1 MTMLRSCTILVL
13 LMFTSSA
20 TLAAGDATRGAQVFR
35 VCAGCHSLNAGDHR
49 TGPSLASVFGR
60 RAGTAEGFQR
70 NSAALR
76 KSGVV
81 WNDKTL
87 DDWLRDPAAFIPG
100 NAMGF
105 RGLPDARARSDLV
118 AYLRAVSQGKA
129 PAGASGTPP
138 LPDLK
143 QAASAQRV
151 TAIRHCGDTY
161 YVTLGNGETRL
172 FWEFNLRFKTDSSP
186 RGPVKGRPVMVGS
199 GMGGDRAQIVFAS
212 PREISSFIRQACK

>member
-1 MTMLRSCTILVL
+1 MTLFRSCTIPVL
-13 LMFTSSA
+13 LMLTSSA
-20 TLAAGDATRGAQVFR
+20 SLAAGDATRGAQVFR

-60 RAGTAEGFQR
+60 RAGTAEGYQR
-70 NSAALR
+70 YSTALR

-87 DDWLRDPAAFIPG
+87 DAWLRDPADFIPG
-100 NAMGF
+100 NAMAF

-129 PAGASGTPP
+129 PAGATGTPP

-143 QAASAQRV
+143 QADPAQRV

-161 YVTLGNGETRL
+161 YVTLGNGEMRP

-199 GMGGDRAQIVFAS
+199 GMGGDRAQVVFAS
-212 PREISSFIRQACK
+212 PKEISAFIRRQCR